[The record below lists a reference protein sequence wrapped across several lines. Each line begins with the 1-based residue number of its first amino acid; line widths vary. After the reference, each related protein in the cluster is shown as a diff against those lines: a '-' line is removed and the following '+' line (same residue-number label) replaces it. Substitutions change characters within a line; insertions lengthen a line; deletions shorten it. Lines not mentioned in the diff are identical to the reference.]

1 MRVPPRRTAWRE
13 FAILLVVLAACG
25 ACTRNTDGTG
35 KPAQGEPPKPAPAP
49 DSVDPSAELAQ
60 LFDKVVRPEVVFPDA
75 AQRALYEESPVEM
88 VHGSRVYGFALK
100 PQPDM
105 QKDRH
110 FHMITVAAARHDQQA
125 DPAAQGQTFGPNGG
139 FWDEIVR
146 TADGRYELRLSEGM
160 LLPDSV
166 HLPEFDL
173 ERTARALSSRY
184 DGLSPGR

>member
-1 MRVPPRRTAWRE
+1 MPARRTAWRE
-13 FAILLVVLAACG
+13 FAILLVVLATCG
-25 ACTRNTDGTG
+25 ACTRNTDGTDKPTQG
-35 KPAQGEPPKPAPAP
+35 KPPKPAPAP
-49 DSVDPSAELAQ
+49 AKVDPSAELAQ

-75 AQRALYEESPVEM
+75 AQRALYEEIPVQM

-110 FHMITVAAARHDQQA
+110 FHMITVAAARRGKQT
-125 DPAAQGQTFGPNGG
+125 DPAAEGQTFGPNGG
-139 FWDEIVR
+139 FWDKVVR

-166 HLPEFDL
+166 HPPEFDL
-173 ERTARALSSRY
+173 ERAAQALSSRY
-184 DGLSPGR
+184 DGLSAGR